1 MLGLEAIAL
10 VACIATRFW
19 DLAPLWRY
27 HKLLPHLGK
36 AGAAE
41 LSVEVIEK
49 GGHVI

>member
-27 HKLLPHLGK
+27 QKLLAHFGE
-36 AGAAE
+36 AGAAV
-41 LSVEVIEK
+41 LAVEAIEK